1 MGSLL
6 PVAILVTNVPT
17 VHMRLAHQQEK
28 TFQSGVQSAMHRW
41 KRRETSGDAEH
52 VDDDIDFYPR
62 SVVCAYG
69 RVLRYLFANTG
80 RDRPKISKE
89 DKGKRK

>member
-6 PVAILVTNVPT
+6 PVAILVTNAVT
-17 VHMRLAHQQEK
+17 VHTRLAHLSAK
-28 TFQSGVQSAMHRW
+28 TFQSGVQYAMHRW

-52 VDDDIDFYPR
+52 VDDDIDIYPR

-89 DKGKRK
+89 DKGRIK